1 MIQFALAAALFG
13 IAGAGAFAPGA
24 FAQTAPPATKD
35 APANPAINSTGPN
48 NPGAPA
54 PGANSFTETQAR
66 SRIEAQGYMSVGE
79 LTKDADGVWRG
90 SAMRN
95 GQKVEVALDY
105 QGNVVGR

>member
-1 MIQFALAAALFG
+1 MSKIALATAVLLGLAAG
-13 IAGAGAFAPGA
+13 GAA
-24 FAQTAPPATKD
+24 AQTTPPATRD
-35 APANPAINSTGPN
+35 APANPAVNSTGPN

-66 SRIEAQGYMSVGE
+66 ARLEDQGYTAVSG
-79 LTKDADGVWRG
+79 LTKDKDGIWRG

-105 QGNVVGR
+105 QGNIVAR

>member
-1 MIQFALAAALFG
+1 MIQYALAAALYG
-13 IAGAGAFAPGA
+13 IAAAGAFTPGA
-24 FAQTAPPATKD
+24 FAQTAAPATRE

-54 PGANSFTETQAR
+54 PGANSFTEAQAR
-66 SRIEAQGYMSVGE
+66 ARIEAQGYTSVSQ
-79 LTKDADGVWRG
+79 LTKDADGIWRG
-90 SAMRN
+90 AAMRN